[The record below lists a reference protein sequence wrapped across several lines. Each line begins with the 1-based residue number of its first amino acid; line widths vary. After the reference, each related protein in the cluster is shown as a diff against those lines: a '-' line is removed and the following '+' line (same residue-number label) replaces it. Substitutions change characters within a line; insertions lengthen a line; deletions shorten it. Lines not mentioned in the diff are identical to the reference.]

1 MSEDSLDLAAGIP
14 ADVLAAA
21 TEAMSLAEPARGNAF
36 ESVCAAHPDHAPRL
50 QRLFAELSGV
60 ERLLDG
66 GYGPREELPTQLSQ
80 YRVIR
85 RLGGGAFGEVFLCEQ
100 TEPVRRNV
108 AVKLLRAGAGDRTTL
123 LRFEAERQLIA
134 SMQHPAIAQVFD
146 AGTLA
151 DGRPFFVMD
160 AIDGTPIDRY
170 CDDHGSSV
178 DARIDLFCD
187 LCRGVQHAH
196 DRGIVHRDLKPANVL
211 TVEVDGRPRPKIID
225 FGIAKVLQGSG
236 VTRSFDTEAGRVVGT
251 PGYMSPEQQQGAS
264 DDVDARADVFCLGV
278 MLYEL
283 LCGQLPWSVGA
294 AATDTDPA
302 RPSTRVS
309 TSAHSA
315 AAIARDRSTQPRRLA
330 SHLRGDLDWIVLKCL
345 NRERARRY
353 QTVQELIDDL
363 ERHRRAEPV
372 RALPPSTI
380 YRLKRLVRRHRTAVL
395 ALGSATFVAICTLAF
410 GVHYRSSTGAEVDA
424 ARAQA
429 DANFATAEAAVE
441 RLLVRANDPLVREAP
456 EGDTT
461 RAAMLRDALAFYD
474 RLVQDR
480 PSDPVLRAKR
490 CRALLGLTRVHAL
503 LGDAQRGKES
513 AQRTVR
519 EAEALWADAPGN
531 PELRGLLG
539 EALCEDGAARSLL
552 GDAKGANA
560 TFTAAVEHLAV
571 SAAAMPARFGCLH
584 AIALRGAAATTPRT
598 MDELPGLRSSLQ
610 VLEGLHSIA
619 PAADVAN
626 EYVLSACA
634 LGEALRS
641 SSKLAE
647 SEAVLQQ
654 AAERLPLVTTERLN
668 LTYRVNTLRANVA
681 FDRGQ
686 RRNTLEHYQA
696 ALAAVTAWEQAQPKR
711 LQPRILHAQALR
723 GLGYAQNYAGDFTD
737 SVASYRQAI
746 AIGEEVATRL
756 AGSRGRTMELTRMLE
771 EFALT
776 LYDRFDQSVLAE
788 AATYAGRAVALEQQA
803 TGDAPSERRWRFL
816 GLQATIADA
825 RVTGGGDQY
834 WPGVETALVDDPMS
848 SGREEDLLIGTYAS
862 LARWHL
868 DHGRTEAATRWL
880 QKAEATIAHDPPEYA
895 KRAVETGWLAA
906 RLAAARSDHAA
917 CAAAA
922 ERILAARSTW
932 YGRRRAADCLHLAWR
947 CAGDDPAAAEAA
959 VRYRDRALDWYQRVR
974 KTLEKDVAQ
983 NATDPWYVLP
993 WAVASIRAAELS
1005 VAAADPATARP
1016 MLAAAL
1022 PRLEAVRAATPADLW
1037 DEQALDDGRALQ
1049 EQLAPTGR

>member
-21 TEAMSLAEPARGNAF
+21 TEAMSLAEPARGSAF

-60 ERLLDG
+60 ERLLDD
-66 GYGPREELPTQLSQ
+66 GYGRREELPTRLGP

-85 RLGGGAFGEVFLCEQ
+85 KLGGGAFGEVFLCEQ

-146 AGTLA
+146 AGTLV

-160 AIDGTPIDRY
+160 AIDGTPIDHY
-170 CDDHGSSV
+170 CDDRGLRV
-178 DARIDLFCD
+178 EARLELFCD

-211 TVEVDGRPRPKIID
+211 IVEVDGRPRPKVID
-225 FGIAKVLQGSG
+225 FGIAKVLQSSG
-236 VTRSFDTEAGRVVGT
+236 VARSFDTEAGRVVGT

-309 TSAHSA
+309 ASADA
-315 AAIARDRSTQPRRLA
+315 AATIARDRSTQPRRLA

-345 NRERARRY
+345 NRERAQRY
-353 QTVQELIDDL
+353 QSVQELIDDL

-372 RALPPSTI
+372 RALPPSTT

-395 ALGSATFVAICTLAF
+395 ALGSAMLVAICGLAF
-410 GVHYRSSTGAEVDA
+410 VVHDRRNAGAEIEA
-424 ARAQA
+424 ATARA
-429 DANFATAEAAVE
+429 DASFATATAAVE
-441 RLLVRANDPLVREAP
+441 RLLERANDPLVREAP
-456 EGDTT
+456 EGDAT
-461 RAAMLRDALAFYD
+461 RQAMLGDALSFYD
-474 RLVQDR
+474 RFVQER
-480 PSDPVLRAKR
+480 PADPTVRAKR
-490 CRALLGLTRVHAL
+490 CRALLGLTHVHVL
-503 LGDAQRGKES
+503 LGDAPHATAS
-513 AQRTVR
+513 AQVTVR
-519 EAEALWADAPGN
+519 EAEALWSEAPTN
-531 PELRGLLG
+531 TVLRGFLG
-539 EALCEDGAARSLL
+539 EALCEDGGARCLL
-552 GDAKGANA
+552 GDAKGALA
-560 TFTAAVEHLAV
+560 SFTAAIDHLAV
-571 SAAAMPARFGCLH
+571 SAAAQPAQFGRLH
-584 AIALRGAAATTPRT
+584 AIALRGAAKATSSAS
-598 MDELPGLRSSLQ
+598 DELAWLQTSLR
-610 VLEGLHSIA
+610 VLEGLQSVG
-619 PAADVAN
+619 PAADVAS
-626 EYVLSACA
+626 EYVLTACD
-634 LGEALRS
+634 LGEALHLGGQ
-641 SSKLAE
+641 LAE

-654 AAERLPLVTTERLN
+654 AAARLPLVAVERLH
-668 LTYRVNTLRANVA
+668 LTCRVNMLRADVA
-681 FDRGQ
+681 FQRGE
-686 RRNTLEHYQA
+686 RRSTLEHYRA

-711 LQPRILHAQALR
+711 LEPRVLHARTLR
-723 GLGYAQNYAGDFTD
+723 HFGYAQNYSGDFND

-746 AIGEEVATRL
+746 SIGEEL
-756 AGSRGRTMELTRMLE
+756 AERMAASSGRTIELTRMLE
-771 EFALT
+771 EFAIT
-776 LYDRFDQSVLAE
+776 LFDRFDQRVLAE
-788 AATYAGRAVALEQQA
+788 AAACAERALILEQQA
-803 TGDAPSERRWRFL
+803 NGAVPSERRWRFL
-816 GLQATIADA
+816 ALRAAIADA
-825 RVTGGGDQY
+825 RVAGGGDAY
-834 WPGVETALVDDPMS
+834 WPAVETILVEEPGVEGRARDQLV
-848 SGREEDLLIGTYAS
+848 GAYTS

-868 DHGRTEAATRWL
+868 EQGRAEAAARWL
-880 QKAEATIAHDPPEYA
+880 QKADATIATDPPEYA
-895 KRAVETGWLAA
+895 KRAVEAGWLAA

-922 ERILAARSTW
+922 ERILAARSSW

-947 CAGDDPAAAEAA
+947 CASDDPAAAEAA
-959 VRYRDRALDWYQRVR
+959 AGYRERALDWYQRVR
-974 KTLEKDVAQ
+974 KTLEKDVAD
-983 NATDPWYVLP
+983 NTNDPWYVLP

-1005 VAAADPATARP
+1005 VAATDAAAARSL
-1016 MLAAAL
+1016 LAAAL

-1037 DEQALDDGRALQ
+1037 DEQAWNDGRALQ